1 METKPVAPVAPVATS
16 KQNSAPPPQ
25 AQTQTLSSAV
35 TQPAEGFPEKEQS
48 FQAPQSKSDFVQHL
62 LKDNEYMNVEFDD
75 DTKRVVFQSVD
86 RTSGEVINQFPSEE
100 MLSLVAH
107 FRQTVGIFTDQEV

>member
-1 METKPVAPVAPVATS
+1 METKSVASVDIP
-16 KQNSAPPPQ
+16 KQNNATPPQ
-25 AQTQTLSSAV
+25 AQTQTTPSAA
-35 TQPAEGFPEKEQS
+35 TQPAQGAPEKEQS
-48 FQAPQSKSDFVQHL
+48 FQQQQPKRDFVQDL

-100 MLSLVAH
+100 MLTLVAH
-107 FRQTVGIFTDQEV
+107 FRQTVGVFTDQEV